1 LSYKVYPLLT
11 ILDIPDRPEK
21 DKTTFPMLEII
32 IENLDKMLEEPHTN
46 GWWWCFYSTLIE
58 HSLKEKLSKEDIIER
73 CNKMDLKNNTLPG
86 GIEKE
91 DGVDLNVFILKMMI
105 F

>member
-1 LSYKVYPLLT
+1 MSYKVYPLLT